1 MKKRLLSFFVAI
13 IFIVGVFTPYAKAA
27 NESQAKAKSFETKLS
42 AVDHDGKLLIGE
54 TLELFKLIEGNDS
67 KEISKWKVGNSSHSL
82 DLEPGRYLL
91 EFARSKTVYQWSLSV
106 KPDIIFNIDDK
117 GQITVENK
125 FIEEGSKKDPTF
137 GKVEGN
143 SLQLVLRKN
152 YPKVKIVPID
162 ATSKKPLRN
171 VYVNL
176 NEHPDNKTEY
186 TSGYAILPYFKNID
200 DYNYESEVYMH
211 EGKYRAFV
219 LDQDEYVKFRML
231 NELMPRSGM
240 IEITSDGRVL
250 LNGKEVED
258 KIVYLEKYEK
268 KSDEKPIDDKTTQSA
283 DDQNT
288 NIDDN
293 KDQIVDKDK
302 NTSTDNTDKKDNS
315 NTATDNAD
323 SIKDKSDKNISSTNT
338 DDSNKLD
345 PKDNEE
351 KNTASANTKDSKN
364 NNQSKD
370 DKDANDKKNTSQK
383 VVNTSNKL
391 NTKTSKKDD
400 KTKSPDTSDLGL
412 INPLASVIIAGIALA
427 SSKKRK

>member
-13 IFIVGVFTPYAKAA
+13 IFIVGVFTPFAKAA
-27 NESQAKAKSFETKLS
+27 NESQGKSFETKLS
-42 AVDHDGKLLIGE
+42 AVDHNGKLLTGE

-67 KEISKWKVGNSSHSL
+67 KEISKWKVGNASHSL
-82 DLEPGRYLL
+82 NLEPGRYLL
-91 EFARSKTVYQWSLSV
+91 KFARNKTIYQWSSSV
-106 KPDIIFNIDDK
+106 TPDIIFNIDDK
-117 GQITVENK
+117 GQISVENK
-125 FIEEGSKKDPTF
+125 FIEKGSKKDPTF
-137 GKVEGN
+137 GKVDGN

-176 NEHPDNKTEY
+176 NEHPDDKTEY
-186 TSGYAILPYFKNID
+186 TFGYAILPYFEDID
-200 DYNYESEVYMH
+200 YYNFESEVYMH

-219 LDQDEYVKFRML
+219 LDEDEHVKFTML
-231 NELMPRSGM
+231 HEKMPRSGM

-250 LNGKEVED
+250 LNGNEVED

-268 KSDEKPIDDKTTQSA
+268 KSDEKPVDDKTTQST

-302 NTSTDNTDKKDNS
+302 NTSTDNTDSIDNT

-323 SIKDKSDKNISSTNT
+323 SSKDESDKNISSTNT
-338 DDSNKLD
+338 
-345 PKDNEE
+345 
-351 KNTASANTKDSKN
+351 KNSKN

-391 NTKTSKKDD
+391 NTKTSKQDD

-412 INPLASVIIAGIALA
+412 INPLASVIVAGIALA